1 MHPLVL
7 YQLVADRNR
16 ELAADASR
24 RARPLRPRR
33 RDRRAAGHDMVG
45 REWRA
50 LIRAL
55 QAR

>member
-7 YQLVADRNR
+7 YQLVTDRNR

-24 RARPLRPRR
+24 RARPLPPRPE
-33 RDRRAAGHDMVG
+33 RRAAGLAPVR

-50 LIRAL
+50 LVRAF